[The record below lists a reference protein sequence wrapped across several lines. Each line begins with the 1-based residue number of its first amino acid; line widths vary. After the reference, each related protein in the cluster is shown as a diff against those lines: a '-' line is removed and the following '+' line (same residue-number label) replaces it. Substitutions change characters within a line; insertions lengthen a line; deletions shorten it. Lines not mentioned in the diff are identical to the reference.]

1 MVYNWKRGFEAG
13 IWVFISQL
21 CYGMFSFLG
30 WKIPCLN
37 GCPSRAIP
45 TWSLAVLGA
54 VSISLSVIAV
64 ILTCCNWLVVYWVF
78 TQKCK
83 DIICNRRI
91 FQNDVVVKI
100 ATAYLISFFG
110 LLLMVLVA
118 LVLALPICQI
128 RQNERLW
135 DTVYFGWAVVFV
147 PYHFA
152 SWNLMTLFFNMLF
165 AWDEYDRSQV
175 KTNGGIT
182 EKSRLLPPCKP
193 SNEHEVSTL
202 SSKVFP

>member
-1 MVYNWKRGFEAG
+1 MPQAQPLLK
-13 IWVFISQL
+13 
-21 CYGMFSFLG
+21 YGEVESLKSFSTFTQ
-30 WKIPCLN
+30 
-37 GCPSRAIP
+37 P

-54 VSISLSVIAV
+54 ISISLSAIAV

-135 DTVYFGWAVVFV
+135 DTVYFGWVRIM
-147 PYHFA
+147 Y
-152 SWNLMTLFFNMLF
+152 
-165 AWDEYDRSQV
+165 
-175 KTNGGIT
+175 
-182 EKSRLLPPCKP
+182 
-193 SNEHEVSTL
+193 
-202 SSKVFP
+202 

>member
-1 MVYNWKRGFEAG
+1 MGLYLPALLWNVFVPWVENPLPKWLPIKGDSKYTYISRYPNTLIGMVKRSHLIFS
-13 IWVFISQL
+13 VFWQ
-21 CYGMFSFLG
+21 
-30 WKIPCLN
+30 
-37 GCPSRAIP
+37 P

-64 ILTCCNWLVVYWVF
+64 ILTCCNWLVVHWVF

-128 RQNERLW
+128 RQDERLW
-135 DTVYFGWAVVFV
+135 DTVYFGWVRIM
-147 PYHFA
+147 Y
-152 SWNLMTLFFNMLF
+152 
-165 AWDEYDRSQV
+165 
-175 KTNGGIT
+175 
-182 EKSRLLPPCKP
+182 
-193 SNEHEVSTL
+193 
-202 SSKVFP
+202 